1 MVRGGGK
8 AAVRWAGWLALTAI
22 LAFLSSQAMGNVPD
36 DTNVTVITAQ
46 DVEREKPADLAALL
60 RSKVGLDDSG
70 GTITMRGVRGV
81 AIYVD
86 GFASSLTDLNQ
97 IKPDQVERIDILRG
111 AASARFGA
119 DAMGGAIAVVTR
131 KAGDK
136 SRFELV
142 QGLNSA
148 GSWYTR
154 LNGSG
159 GAAPASIGMTGE
171 RQVIHGHKRVPFA
184 PYASQVSVE
193 NERAEKTT
201 LEAKIGLKNETGE
214 AQLQIKRH
222 ESLSSYGRP
231 NWRENYDADTLR
243 LTSAFK
249 ASPTTELN
257 LSLGYE
263 AYRDKGLKDSGT
275 GTDAAG
281 LAPDRWLFSDGDK
294 LEMEVA
300 AAAKGEAG
308 ALRLGLRHVR
318 NADTY
323 ETRDYQSGATD
334 FLLHAKM
341 ANTAAF
347 LLYEAAPWNG
357 IALELSGRYDHYRY
371 FDTTIFNDAS
381 LTKNTSG
388 EETTKQSFNPK
399 ASLRWVAGNTTLNGS
414 VGTGFVP
421 PTPDQLYYSDA
432 GPASQFLANP
442 VLKPQRSLTA
452 DLGIRRKLGGGAEA
466 GVTLFHTL
474 WRDKIGVM
482 ITDYG
487 IPLKQQFQNIGQ
499 AESKGLE
506 LELGRKAESGWSAF
520 FNYTYARTRVTENL
534 ANPALVGKELPDMP
548 RHKFNLGVGYEDGAG
563 VTAKGLLRFVGPS
576 FADENNTVTDSQ
588 GYRWEREP
596 YHVVDLSLT
605 KHFND
610 ADLTLAV
617 DNLFDKKYMS
627 GFFWR
632 AEGRIVRAEA
642 AFRF

>member
-1 MVRGGGK
+1 MVRGGRR
-8 AAVRWAGWLALTAI
+8 AAIRWGGFALAAI
-22 LAFLSSQAMGNVPD
+22 LASLSHPAMGSGPD

-46 DVEREKPADLAALL
+46 EMEREKPADLAALL

-119 DAMGGAIAVVTR
+119 DAMGGAIAVATR

-136 SRFELV
+136 PRFELV

-154 LNGSG
+154 LSG
-159 GAAPASIGMTGE
+159 AGLASPASIGMTGE
-171 RQVIHGHKRVPFA
+171 RQIVHGHKRVPFA
-184 PYASQVSVE
+184 PYASQISVE
-193 NERAEKTT
+193 NERTEKTA

-214 AQLQIKRH
+214 AQLQIKRLD
-222 ESLSSYGRP
+222 SLSSYGRP
-231 NWRENYDADTLR
+231 NWWEDYGADTLR
-243 LTSAFK
+243 LTSVFK

-263 AYRDKGLKDSGT
+263 AYTDKGLKDRGT
-275 GTDAAG
+275 GTDVAG

-294 LEMEVA
+294 LEMELA

-308 ALRLGLRHVR
+308 ALRFGLRHAR

-323 ETRDYQSGATD
+323 ETRDYQSGTTD
-334 FLLHAKM
+334 FLLCAKM
-341 ANTAAF
+341 ANSAVF
-347 LLYEAAPWNG
+347 LLYEAVPWNG
-357 IALELSGRYDHYRY
+357 IAVELSGRYDRYRY

-388 EETTKQSFNPK
+388 EETTKRSFNPK
-399 ASLRWVAGNTTLNGS
+399 VSLRWVAGNTTLNGS

-442 VLKPQRSLTA
+442 ALEPQRSLTA
-452 DLGIRRKLGGGAEA
+452 DLGVRRKLGGGADA
-466 GVTLFHTL
+466 GVTFFHTR

-506 LELGRKAESGWSAF
+506 LELSQKAESGWSAF
-520 FNYTYARTRVTENL
+520 FNYTYARTQVTENV

-548 RHKFNLGVGYEDGAG
+548 RHKFNLGFGYEGGAG
-563 VTAKGLLRFVGPS
+563 FTAKGLLRFVGSS
-576 FADENNTVTDSQ
+576 FADENNTVTDSK

-596 YHVVDLSLT
+596 YHVVDLSIT
-605 KHFND
+605 KRINA

-617 DNLFDKKYMS
+617 DNLLDKKYMS

-642 AFRF
+642 ALRF